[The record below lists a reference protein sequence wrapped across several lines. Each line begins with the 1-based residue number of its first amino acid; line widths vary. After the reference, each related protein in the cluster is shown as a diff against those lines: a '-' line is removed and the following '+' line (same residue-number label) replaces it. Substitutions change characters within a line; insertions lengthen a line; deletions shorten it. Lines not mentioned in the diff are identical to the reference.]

1 MGNVEN
7 SKRNAFTVNAK
18 WFFKNKIYVFYGV

>member
-7 SKRNAFTVNAK
+7 LKRNAFTVNANL
-18 WFFKNKIYVFYGV
+18 FFKNKIYVFYGV